1 MTLPLLDHQRPATK
15 STPANSANSATPA
28 NPATPPTETPSR
40 RAWHAGQPV
49 LLVYIAA
56 AVLHIALLAA
66 MIPAGGPGIADRL
79 QAWDGQRYVEIAA
92 HGYPSGFTY
101 TADGQIW
108 GNNLAF
114 FPLFPLL
121 IRAVHTVTDLSW
133 EGAAI
138 VVSQLSMITALLAV
152 HRLLTRLYNRRTAT
166 MGIVLLAMAQPMSL
180 AFFMAYSE
188 SLFLALAAGT
198 LLAAERRAWL
208 TAGLLACLTG
218 LTRPAGVAAT
228 VALAVAASLYL
239 YRRRKA
245 EWRPAAGVVIGSLGM
260 PVYLLWVAN
269 RAGTPGAWFTIQQA
283 WGTRWDWGSSF
294 LKYLAQS
301 LTTGDGWVQVSVAL
315 LLLAHLAVTILACCR
330 RTWPPL
336 LAYGAVIMILT
347 LGQSNYYHSKP
358 RLLIPAL
365 VFLIPMA
372 DALARAR
379 PASRAVAIACAA
391 LFGCWY
397 GSYMLTVWSY
407 AI

>member
-1 MTLPLLDHQRPATK
+1 MTLPLLDHQAPATTT
-15 STPANSANSATPA
+15 S
-28 NPATPPTETPSR
+28 PATPEAQEAPATGTPSR
-40 RAWHAGQPV
+40 RAWHAAQPV
-49 LLVYIAA
+49 LLVYTIA
-56 AVLHIALLAA
+56 AVLHIALLVAL
-66 MIPAGGPGIADRL
+66 IPAGGPGLADRL

-121 IRAVHTVTDLSW
+121 IRAVHPVTGLGW

-138 VVSQLSMITALLAV
+138 VVSQLSMLAALLAV
-152 HRLLTRLYNRRTAT
+152 HRLLTRLYTRRTAT
-166 MGIVLLAMAQPMSL
+166 MGIILLAMAQPMSL

-198 LLAAERRAWL
+198 LLAAERRSWL
-208 TAGLLACLTG
+208 TAGVLASLTG
-218 LTRPAGVAAT
+218 LTRPAGVAAAA
-228 VALAVAASLYL
+228 ALAVAAALHL
-239 YRRRKA
+239 YRRR
-245 EWRPAAGVVIGSLGM
+245 ELQWRPAAGVVIGSLGM
-260 PVYLLWVAN
+260 PGYLLWVAH
-269 RAGTPGAWFTIQQA
+269 RAGTPGAWFAVQRA
-283 WGTRWDWGSSF
+283 WGTHWDWGTSF

-301 LTTGDGWVQVSVAL
+301 LTTGDGWIQVSVAI
-315 LLLAHLAVTILACCR
+315 LLLAHLAVTALVCR
-330 RTWPPL
+330 RGTWPPL
-336 LAYGAVIMILT
+336 LVYGAVIMILA

-358 RLLIPAL
+358 RLLVPAL
-365 VFLIPMA
+365 VFLIPLA

-379 PASRAVAIACAA
+379 PAPRAVGITCAA

-397 GSYMLTVWSY
+397 GAYMLTVWSY